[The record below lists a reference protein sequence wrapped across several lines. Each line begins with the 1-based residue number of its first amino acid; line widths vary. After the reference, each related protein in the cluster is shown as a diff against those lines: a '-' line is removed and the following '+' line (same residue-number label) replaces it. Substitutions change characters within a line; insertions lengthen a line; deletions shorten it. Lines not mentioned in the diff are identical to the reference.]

1 MNLVEAM
8 GAVLKERYALG
19 PRSIGREPR
28 TPITEPKGLEIRM
41 RRIMDKFKGNRRE
54 AAKAAGVPYSTWNH
68 ALRGRN
74 VTQKTLNKIL
84 GAFAKVVTAPA
95 RALRVK
101 KVGYPDGDWLI
112 TAFVV
117 ADPGDEEPDPK
128 RHGSHGGGGSRYVN
142 GHGSGVT
149 RDEING
155 LDPETDP
162 GYRTF
167 RAEGLDSKA
176 IVNAWL
182 SGGAEAATQQLLDE
196 IEEAYG
202 GPFGFEGDHVEVEM
216 P

>member
-8 GAVLKERYALG
+8 GAALDERYALG

-101 KVGYPDGDWLI
+101 KAGYPDEWLI
-112 TAFVV
+112 TAVVV
-117 ADPGDEEPDPK
+117 ADPGPPQEPKPGERD
-128 RHGSHGGGGSRYVN
+128 GSRYVN

-149 RDEING
+149 RAQAAALSGTD
-155 LDPETDP
+155 DP
-162 GYRTF
+162 GFRTF

>member
-8 GAVLKERYALG
+8 GAVLEERYALG

-112 TAFVV
+112 TAVVV
-117 ADPGDEEPDPK
+117 ADPGPVEEPKPGERD
-128 RHGSHGGGGSRYVN
+128 GSRYVN

-149 RDEING
+149 RAQCRSISGNDE
-155 LDPETDP
+155 DP